1 MQVKNYLNKIINA
14 IRNLNN
20 FERIVK
26 KNLIVNQ
33 CQQSSIISNRSGVDV
48 YRDGTENLVVSL
60 TTYSKR
66 IFSVH
71 LTIES
76 LLNQTKKPNKLIL
89 WLAEDEF
96 NDDNLP
102 LVLIKQKERGLTV
115 NFCKDLKSYK
125 KLIPTL
131 NEHSS
136 DAIVTVDDDVIYPFD
151 FLEKLHRTHLS
162 APDCV
167 CYFRGHK
174 MKFIDIHTLAPYATW
189 QHDWQGI
196 KKDIDVLPTGI
207 GGVLYPPKCFH
218 KDIMNESLFMKLAPH
233 GDDIWFKAMTL
244 LNGIKTKKVAT
255 LLPFSEEFIDV
266 DGTQDIGLWRANVGG
281 GRNDEQ
287 IRAVFDYYKEELKS
301 LSALGNE
308 S

>member
-1 MQVKNYLNKIINA
+1 MKVKNHLNKIINI

-48 YRDGTENLVVSL
+48 YRDGTENLVISL

-115 NFCKDLKSYK
+115 NFCKDIKSYK

-136 DAIVTVDDDVIYPFD
+136 DSIVTVDDDVIYPFD
-151 FLEKLHRTHLS
+151 FLEKLHRAHLS

-174 MKFIDIHTLAPYATW
+174 MKFINAHTLAPYATW

-218 KDIMNESLFMKLAPH
+218 KDIMNESLFMKFAPH

-266 DGTQDIGLWRANVGG
+266 DGTQDIGLWRTNVGG

-287 IRAVFDYYKEELKS
+287 IKAVFDYYKEELNS

>member
-1 MQVKNYLNKIINA
+1 MRFIKYLREFINA
-14 IRNLNN
+14 IRSVNS
-20 FERIVK
+20 FERILK

-33 CQQSSIISNRSGVDV
+33 CQQSSIVSKKSGVEK
-48 YRDGTENLVVSL
+48 YKAGTENLVVSL

-76 LLNQTKKPNKLIL
+76 LLNQTKMPNKLIL

-102 LVLIKQKERGLTV
+102 LVLVKQKERGLTV
-115 NFCKDLKSYK
+115 NFCKDIKSYK

-131 NEHSS
+131 DDYAD
-136 DAIVTVDDDVIYPFD
+136 DAIVTVDDDVIYPYD

-167 CYFRGHK
+167 CYYRGHK
-174 MKFIDIHTLAPYATW
+174 MKFLNVDTPAPYTTW
-189 QHDWQGI
+189 LHCWEGI
-196 KKDIDVLPTGI
+196 EKEIDVLPTGI

-218 KDIMNESLFMKLAPH
+218 DDVTNESLFMKLAPH
-233 GDDIWFKAMTL
+233 GDDIWFKTMTL
-244 LNGIKTKKVAT
+244 LNGVRTKRVVT
-255 LLPFSEEFIDV
+255 FLPFSDEFIDV
-266 DGTQDIGLWRANVGG
+266 DGTQDIGLWKKNMGE

-287 IRAVFDYYKEELKS
+287 VKAVFEYYKEDLKS
-301 LSALGNE
+301 LFPLGDK
-308 S
+308 